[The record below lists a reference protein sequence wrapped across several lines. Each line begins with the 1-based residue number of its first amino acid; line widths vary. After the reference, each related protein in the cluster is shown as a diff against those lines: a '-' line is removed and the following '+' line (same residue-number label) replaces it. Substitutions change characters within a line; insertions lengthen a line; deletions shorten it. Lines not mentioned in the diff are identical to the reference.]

1 MPIDAATLALAFEDW
16 AIWRRW
22 ETAFYRGEAT
32 LETHPALPED
42 RHRREE
48 LKRLLAPLLNIEPTR
63 AVRVSADFRRRDDS
77 AWNGVGW
84 PPLKVEWTA
93 L

>member
-1 MPIDAATLALAFEDW
+1 MPIDAATLALALEDW

-22 ETAFYRGEAT
+22 ETAIYRRET
-32 LETHPALPED
+32 TVETHPALPVD
-42 RHRREE
+42 RHRHEE
-48 LKRLLAPLLNIEPTR
+48 LKRLMDPLMNIDKTR